1 MSSVIKQHN
10 VKILS
15 EKSCEKSS
23 CNCRNKECCPLEGYC
38 LEKCMVYEAKVSTKN
53 KFKLYYGACEGE
65 INLVFTAT
73 QNHFEIEIIK
83 PSFRITFGN

>member
-1 MSSVIKQHN
+1 
-10 VKILS
+10 
-15 EKSCEKSS
+15 
-23 CNCRNKECCPLEGYC
+23 
-38 LEKCMVYEAKVSTKN
+38 MVYEAKVSTKN

-65 INLVFTAT
+65 INPVFTAT